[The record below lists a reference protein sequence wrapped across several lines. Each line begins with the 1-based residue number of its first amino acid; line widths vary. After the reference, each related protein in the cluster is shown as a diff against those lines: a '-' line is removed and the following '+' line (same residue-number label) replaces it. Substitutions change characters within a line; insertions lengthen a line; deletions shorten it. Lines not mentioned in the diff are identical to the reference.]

1 MCYPA
6 GSPEAARHGYTRCP
20 ACATQSNYVRLTR
33 KTARAYRS
41 DLADLVERTTGD
53 VTLARRVRGA
63 SMSAMPALTAALGAD
78 PAAVS
83 ERAEMPTGGE
93 KNHAVP
99 DRDAELA
106 RDLAASDK
114 GPLPVAKEPGDMS
127 PEEVVA
133 LVSDPAFRAESDLRR
148 AQWKAAQENQA
159 AVEAAAGPILTEG
172 GALAEGDYVVPKV
185 ADDEAYS
192 GASGAAAFDPA
203 TGTVIWSPS
212 GTLDTPDEQL
222 AAAEVLLHAA
232 SEANGEPGP
241 SGKVSRATLTR
252 VSGLMEGD
260 IAADK
265 LKNRDISES
274 EARDV
279 ATRLRALADADE
291 DALGEKP
298 TKKALKEVAD
308 LRKAA
313 DDVDAAADAVT
324 YAPVGV
330 SDIYSD
336 PDALGS
342 LYDTS
347 LSSLT
352 KNDELTPEQARH
364 AAAAFVLN
372 ATNQAADDRQN
383 ASLDAYAAR
392 MHYESEEDRMA
403 ARLREAIP
411 SGNANSDHKSM
422 ALGDAELLTITEEG
436 SAEWL
441 NARNTG
447 IGGSE
452 ILSAMG
458 LKDYVKANGTLSE
471 MSDKDQ
477 SYWMADAL
485 VKKSHTAAEDEADRS
500 TTGAAARGHAWEP
513 VLRAQYA
520 LEHPEVDVACGKQT
534 WKGRDGEESYQT
546 LNVDGII
553 RNPKTHRPE
562 GLLECKNSDV
572 SEKWDDGVPVGYR
585 AQVLSYLDA
594 TNLEYADLV
603 ARVDGENRTYRISKN
618 DPVSGVEGTPTF
630 ADYKPRVEAAW
641 STLRSHQPTMQK
653 LESDALAAGAT
664 PEEAKGVMAAANP
677 LAVSRR
683 RDIED
688 TSYALSTAAKNM
700 EGLGLGSREAL
711 ASEISARRELGEDG
725 KPLPGSTDRAVRAI
739 VAERFDRKKMG
750 RVVGVDGETAS
761 AVAYDPS
768 FNDPRAFSPM
778 YSDWI
783 ETGVVY
789 QDADGT
795 KHGKESILHGA
806 DQRILD
812 LNGTGAEDVHH
823 ISPEMIAGKPR
834 LADPETR
841 KRVHTALADGDVIVA
856 HNVNFEQKHLFHHLP
871 ALKSSSKW
879 LDTAWLTRHFMP
891 EEVGGKARGGSLKDF
906 TEDNGGQYRN
916 AHRAAE
922 DAEMMV
928 DAMGA
933 FFERE
938 NWAHRG
944 A

>member
-6 GSPEAARHGYTRCP
+6 GSPEAARYGYTRCP

-53 VTLARRVRGA
+53 VALARRVRGA

-93 KNHAVP
+93 KNHVVP

-159 AVEAAAGPILTEG
+159 AVEAEAGPILTEG
-172 GALAEGDYVVPKV
+172 GALAVGDYVVPKV

-192 GASGAAAFDPA
+192 GDSGAAMYDPA

-232 SEANGEPGP
+232 SAARGEPGP
-241 SGKVSRATLTR
+241 SGKVSTATLNR
-252 VSGLMEGD
+252 VSGLLEGD
-260 IAADK
+260 IAADR
-265 LKNRDISES
+265 LKNRDISEA
-274 EARDV
+274 EARDI

-291 DALGEKP
+291 AALGEKP

-313 DDVDAAADAVT
+313 DDVDAAGDAVT

-330 SDIYSD
+330 SDLYSD
-336 PDALGS
+336 PNSLGS

-347 LSSLT
+347 PSSLT

-364 AAAAFVLN
+364 AAAALTLA
-372 ATNQAADDRQN
+372 ATNAAADERQS
-383 ASLDAYAAR
+383 ASLDAYVAR
-392 MHYESEEDRMA
+392 TRYEAEEDRMA
-403 ARLREAIP
+403 AKLVEAVP
-411 SGNANSDHKSM
+411 SGNANSDYKS
-422 ALGDAELLTITEEG
+422 LGLGGAELLAITEEG

-458 LKDYVKANGTLSE
+458 LKDYVKKDGTLSE
-471 MSDKDQ
+471 MSDKDKG
-477 SYWMADAL
+477 YWMAETL
-485 VKKSHTAAEDEADRS
+485 VKKSHTATEDEADRS

-513 VLRAQYA
+513 VLRAGYS
-520 LEHPEVDVACGKQT
+520 LDHPEVEVSCGKQT

-546 LNVDGII
+546 INVDGII
-553 RNPKTHRPE
+553 RNAKTGRAE

-572 SEKWDDGVPVGYR
+572 DEKWEDGVPVGYR

-603 ARVDGENRTYRISKN
+603 ARVNGDVRTYRINKD

-630 ADYKPRVEAAW
+630 ADYKPRVEATW
-641 STLRSHQPTMQK
+641 STIRSHQPAMQK

-664 PEEAKGVMAAANP
+664 PQEAQAVMAAGNP
-677 LAVSRR
+677 LAVARR

-688 TSYALSTAAKNM
+688 SAYALTTAAKNM
-700 EGLGLGSREAL
+700 EGLGLGDRDSL
-711 ASEISARRELGEDG
+711 AEEVKSRRELGEDG

-823 ISPEMIAGKPR
+823 ISPEMIADKPR
-834 LADPETR
+834 LADPGTR
-841 KRVHTALADGDVIVA
+841 RKVHTALTDGDVIVA
-856 HNVNFEQKHLFHHLP
+856 HNVNFEQKHLFHHFP
-871 ALKSSSKW
+871 TLKSSSKW

-891 EEVGGKARGGSLKDF
+891 QEVGGKARGGSLKDF
-906 TEDNGGQYRN
+906 TEDNGGQYLN

-928 DAMGA
+928 DAMSS
-933 FFERE
+933 FFGRKD
-938 NWAHRG
+938 WANRG